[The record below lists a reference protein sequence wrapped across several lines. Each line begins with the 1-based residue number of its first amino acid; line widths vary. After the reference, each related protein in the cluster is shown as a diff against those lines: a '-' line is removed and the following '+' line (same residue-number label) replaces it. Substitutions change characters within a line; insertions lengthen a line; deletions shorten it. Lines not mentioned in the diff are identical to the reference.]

1 MKEFKHLITSGCSFS
16 DARTPYTWP
25 LQLSS
30 SYNISSYHTGLGSQ
44 GNGLIARKA
53 IYAVHRA
60 LMQGISPKEILVG
73 IMWSGPDRQ
82 DFYVSQ
88 PRVDVHDGYMQNPTT
103 FTGSTPRWVIVNHNW
118 RNQYAKNWYANLHDT
133 VGAQIYTYEHVLRT
147 QWFLKLHKVPYF
159 MTTYTGR
166 VFESQHQVHTEISWL
181 HDQIDWSKFLPIEGE
196 YEWCRDHSGIKFP
209 VDGDPHPGT
218 AQHEKFVEK
227 VVLPFIDN
235 GL

>member
-1 MKEFKHLITSGCSFS
+1 MTKLLITSGCSFS
-16 DARTPYTWP
+16 ECISPHIDTWP
-25 LQLSS
+25 RHLARALPQ
-30 SYNISSYHTGLGSQ
+30 YRHISKAMGSQ
-44 GNGLIARKA
+44 GNGLISRGI
-53 IYAVHRA
+53 IYQVSEELKHTA
-60 LMQGISPKEILVG
+60 PENILVG
-73 IMWSGPDRQ
+73 VMWSGPDRQ
-82 DFYVSQ
+82 DFYLSQ
-88 PRVDVHDGYMQNPTT
+88 PQVDVHDGYMQNPTT

-181 HDQIDWSKFLPIEGE
+181 HDQIDWSKFLSIEGE